1 MKTYPLQSITIEEA
15 MDLQF
20 KAVDCITKEF
30 PGHEILSR
38 GDLGV
43 VPGLNKPVMTMK
55 AEKAIAGIFDAES
68 SILVRG
74 GRNRG
79 NPLCAVCSD
88 ESGGNFAGAYGAYLQ
103 YHADNH

>member
-43 VPGLNKPVMTMK
+43 VPGLK
-55 AEKAIAGIFDAES
+55 AVFW
-68 SILVRG
+68 
-74 GRNRG
+74 
-79 NPLCAVCSD
+79 
-88 ESGGNFAGAYGAYLQ
+88 
-103 YHADNH
+103 

>member
-55 AEKAIAGIFDAES
+55 AEKAIAGILIAES
-68 SILVRG
+68 MYLG
-74 GRNRG
+74 KGAGNRAIRYA
-79 NPLCAVCSD
+79 L
-88 ESGGNFAGAYGAYLQ
+88 LQ
-103 YHADNH
+103 